1 MVNEAT
7 TSSNPAKIATVL
19 RVRTKRP
26 MRSPYQGMRNGVVL
40 SLLVVVIIM
49 GTGVGYLF
57 GSANE
62 RAVTSV
68 STFVTTSASTN
79 TFVTTSTSTTTFVST
94 SVQATTITV
103 NTATTI
109 TGGSPIP
116 ITSVESGNVNIGGA
130 PSAIAVNPNTTRIYV
145 AGGSNVLTVV
155 DAVSHA
161 VVARVTLPNSS
172 NSGIAIDY
180 NTGMVYVLLQG
191 GIAVV
196 NGTTNTV
203 IKELTANF
211 GYRSIAFDSSTDT
224 LYGSPETVSLFNSTG
239 FLVGVDAQTGAI
251 VANVSIGYWANDI
264 VVNPQLDLIYAVGC
278 NQQGLVCNSE
288 ISVVNGTSAKLVN
301 ETRLGSAYYAT
312 ATIDEET
319 GMVYVSG
326 EAQLVALNPYGT
338 VIYNHYPDTCGPFI
352 SMADD
357 PETNQV
363 IMAPQNYNYLLVYDG
378 LFGNLLNMYSLP
390 NSPQYVAFNP
400 VTNETYVIVSESL
413 LTFKGVVSTGYANGT
428 LIGADQFCNPP

>member
-1 MVNEAT
+1 V
-7 TSSNPAKIATVL
+7 K
-19 RVRTKRP
+19 
-26 MRSPYQGMRNGVVL
+26 NGVIVA
-40 SLLVVVIIM
+40 LLVIAILV
-49 GTGVGYLF
+49 GAGAGYLVGY
-57 GSANE
+57 ANE
-62 RAVTSV
+62 RTVTSV
-68 STFVTTSASTN
+68 S

-94 SVQATTITV
+94 SVETSIITV

-109 TGGSPIP
+109 TEGTPIP
-116 ITSVESGNVNIGGA
+116 ITSVETGNVSIGG
-130 PSAIAVNPNTTRIYV
+130 STIAVNPNASRIYV
-145 AGGSNVLTVV
+145 ADGSNVLTVV

-161 VVARVTLPNSS
+161 VVARVTLPASS

-180 NTGMVYVLLQG
+180 KTGTVYVLIEG
-191 GIAVV
+191 GVAVV

-203 IKELTANF
+203 IKELSANF

-224 LYGSPETVSLFNSTG
+224 LYGSPETQYPTG
-239 FLVGVDAQTGAI
+239 YLVGVDARTGAI
-251 VANVSIGYWANDI
+251 NANVSIGYWANDI
-264 VVNPQLDLIYAVGC
+264 VVNPQLNLIYAVGC
-278 NQQGLVCNSE
+278 NQQGLVCNSTV
-288 ISVVNGTSAKLVN
+288 SVVNGTTAKLMN
-301 ETRLGSAYYAT
+301 ETRLGSLSYAT

-326 EAQLVALNPYGT
+326 DSLVALNPYGT
-338 VIYNHYPDTCGPFI
+338 VIYNYYPDTCGPFI

-413 LTFKGVVSTGYANGT
+413 LTFKGVASTGHVNDT
-428 LIGADQFCNPP
+428 LIGADQFCPLP